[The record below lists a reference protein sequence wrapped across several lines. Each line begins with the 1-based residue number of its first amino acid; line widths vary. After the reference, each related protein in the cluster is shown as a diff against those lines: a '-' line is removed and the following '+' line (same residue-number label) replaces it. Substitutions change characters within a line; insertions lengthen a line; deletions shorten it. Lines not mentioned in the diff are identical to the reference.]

1 MLRITRKEQG
11 EVIFKVSGQLSTE
24 NLQEVKAVIAAEA
37 ETSRIALDL
46 KDLTSAD
53 CEAVKFLAECEAAP
67 LELRQ
72 CGVYIRERI
81 RRARLEGGSA
91 KS

>member
-11 EVIFKVSGQLSTE
+11 EVIFKVSGQLNAE
-24 NLQEVKAVIAAEA
+24 NLQEIKAVIAAEA
-37 ETSRIALDL
+37 GTNRIALDL
-46 KDLTSAD
+46 KDLTFAD
-53 CEAVKFLAECEAAP
+53 CEAVQFLAKCEAGP

-72 CGVYIRERI
+72 GSVYIRERI
-81 RRARLEGGSA
+81 RRARVEGESA

>member
-11 EVIFKVSGQLSTE
+11 EVVFKVSGQLNAE
-24 NLQEVKAVIAAEA
+24 NLQEMTAVIAAEA
-37 ETSRIALDL
+37 GTSRIALDL

-53 CEAVKFLAECEAAP
+53 CEAVKFLAKCEAAP

-72 CGVYIRERI
+72 CGAYIRERI
-81 RRARLEGGSA
+81 RRERLEGESA

>member
-11 EVIFKVSGQLSTE
+11 EVIFKVSGQLNAE

-37 ETSRIALDL
+37 GTSRIALDL
-46 KDLTSAD
+46 NDLTSVD
-53 CEAVKFLAECEAAP
+53 SEAVKFLAGCEAAP
-67 LELRQ
+67 IELRQ
-72 CGVYIRERI
+72 CGPYLRERI
-81 RRARLEGGSA
+81 RRKRLEGESA

>member
-11 EVIFKVSGQLSTE
+11 EVIFKVSGQLNAE

-46 KDLTSAD
+46 NDLTSVD
-53 CEAVKFLAECEAAP
+53 SEAVKFLANCETAP
-67 LELRQ
+67 IELRQ
-72 CGVYIRERI
+72 CGAYVRERI
-81 RRARLEGGSA
+81 RRKRLEGESA

>member
-11 EVIFKVSGQLSTE
+11 EVIFKVSGQLNAE

-37 ETSRIALDL
+37 GTSRIALDL
-46 KDLTSAD
+46 KDVTSVD
-53 CEAVKFLAECEAAP
+53 SEAVKFLAGCEAAP

-72 CGVYIRERI
+72 CGTYLRERI
-81 RRARLEGGSA
+81 RRKRLEGESA